1 MKWKLTGRYL
11 VSIICIVIVVII
23 VNTVLLVIFV
33 LHQPSADFEGVAG
46 ASAQTF
52 TREFSSYLRIENG
65 APVITE
71 EGKQALAAYDAWL
84 QILDANGNVVASHL
98 APETAVAHY
107 TPIDLVHKYK
117 YMDDEFNTYFISSF
131 EQYSY
136 LIGVPFSQE
145 RRYFITLDP
154 ASLLQPALRALLAVL
169 VIDVIIAAL
178 IGLLFSTLLSRPVH
192 AIIERIAQLRRRD
205 FRPSPPHRTGI
216 YASVFHNLNDV
227 SETLR
232 QHEQE
237 RQRLEQTRVEWIGNL
252 SHDLKTPLASI
263 RGYAALLR
271 DDEVSAAERAD
282 YAAVIERQSIYM
294 KELLEELNLTM
305 RLRSRDLPLQLE
317 ETRIET
323 FAREL
328 VIDVLNDPQ
337 FRERDVVFVGEAPEL
352 LLSLDRHLMK
362 RALLNLVHNALIHS
376 GEQASVTVA
385 VGETTLVIADDGRG
399 IPEAERER
407 VFERYYRGS
416 HTAATRGTGLG
427 MAIARDIIIAHGMSV
442 TLESELGRGTT
453 VTVRWAEPAPRPS

>member
-23 VNTVLLVIFV
+23 VNTVLLIIFV
-33 LHQPSADFEGVAG
+33 LHQPSSGFEGIQG
-46 ASAQTF
+46 TSAQTF
-52 TREFSSYLRIENG
+52 TREFSAYLRMEG
-65 APVITE
+65 GSPVITD
-71 EGKQALAAYDAWL
+71 EGKQALADYGAWV
-84 QILDANGNVVASHL
+84 QILDPNGNVVASHL

-117 YMDDEFNTYFISSF
+117 YMDDEFNTYFISPF
-131 EQYSY
+131 EEYSY

-145 RRYFITLDP
+145 RRFFIMLDP
-154 ASLLQPALRALLAVL
+154 DSLLQPASRALLAVI
-169 VIDVIIAAL
+169 VIDIIIAAV

-205 FRPSPPHRTGI
+205 FRPSPPRRTGI

-237 RQRLEQTRVEWIGNL
+237 RLQLERLRNEWIGNL

-263 RGYAALLR
+263 QGYAELLNG
-271 DDEVSAAERAD
+271 DEVSAAERAD
-282 YAAVIERQSIYM
+282 YAGVIERQSIYM
-294 KELLEELNLTM
+294 KDLLEDLNLTM
-305 RLRSRDLPLQLE
+305 RLRSQNLPLQLE
-317 ETRIET
+317 DTRLEAFT
-323 FAREL
+323 REL

-337 FRERDVVFVGEAPEL
+337 FQERDIAFVGEAPEL
-352 LLSLDRHLMK
+352 LLPLDRHLMK

-385 VGETTLVIADDGRG
+385 VSQTKLVIADDGRG
-399 IPEAERER
+399 IPETERER

-427 MAIARDIIIAHGMSV
+427 MAIARDIVVAHGMTV
-442 TLESELGRGTT
+442 TLESEVGRGTT
-453 VTVRWAEPAPRPS
+453 VTVRWAGSTLRPG